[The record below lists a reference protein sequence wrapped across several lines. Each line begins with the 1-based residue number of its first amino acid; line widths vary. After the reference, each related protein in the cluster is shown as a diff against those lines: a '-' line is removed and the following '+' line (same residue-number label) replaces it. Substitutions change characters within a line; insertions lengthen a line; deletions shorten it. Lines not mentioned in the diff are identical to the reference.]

1 MRASLVLLYCSPES
15 HIHFRCIFH
24 LSDATSNKDRFM
36 FKKKSALQYR
46 TVTVVIVLICSGLIS
61 HLSGCAAVNPYYDA
75 SKPHHTEQG
84 FKNNYS
90 GPVSKS
96 FFDFLKWQIHRIWND
111 LPPAPQTP
119 TPVVSADLAF
129 IGSNAKAG
137 ANMQPAVTW
146 IGHASTLVQASG
158 LNVLT
163 DPVFSQRASMFA
175 SVGPIRTQAP
185 GLSLA
190 QLPKID
196 VVLISHNHF
205 DHLDINSVV
214 ALAKQ
219 AGGSPQFIV
228 PLGVKPWMEKL
239 GISKVHEMDWWGSL
253 MVGKVE
259 FMLTPVQHWSARGIT
274 DRSQTLWGGWAVFG
288 PDFQWYFSGDTGYT
302 HDFIDTKTRFAS
314 RQTQAQ
320 GGGFDL
326 ALIAVGAYEPR
337 WFMREQH
344 VNPAEAIQIHQELG
358 AKRSMGVHWGT
369 FNLTDEPLDQA
380 PKDLAL
386 ARQAAHLTENDF
398 FLLAVGE
405 TRKLPVRSFP

>member
-1 MRASLVLLYCSPES
+1 ML
-15 HIHFRCIFH
+15 
-24 LSDATSNKDRFM
+24 
-36 FKKKSALQYR
+36 KKKSIFSYR
-46 TVTVVIVLICSGLIS
+46 IVGAIIFMTCVGLIG
-61 HLSGCAAVNPYYDA
+61 HLSGCAAVNPYYDPT
-75 SKPHHTEQG
+75 KPHHTEQG

-96 FFDFLKWQIHRIWND
+96 FIDFLKWQIHRIKND
-111 LPPAPQTP
+111 LPPVAQTP
-119 TPVVSADLAF
+119 TPFVPADLAF
-129 IGSNAKAG
+129 ISGNAKAG
-137 ANMQPAVTW
+137 DNMQPAVTW

-163 DPVFSQRASMFA
+163 DPVFSQRASMFD

-214 ALAKQ
+214 ALSKQ
-219 AGGSPQFIV
+219 VGGSPQFIV
-228 PLGVKPWMEKL
+228 PLGVKPWMENL
-239 GISKVHEMDWWGSL
+239 GINKVREMDWWESFV
-253 MVGKVE
+253 VGKVE
-259 FMLTPVQHWSARGIT
+259 FIFTPVQHWSARGIT
-274 DRSQTLWGGWAVFG
+274 DRSQTLWGGWAVFAA
-288 PDFQWYFSGDTGYT
+288 DFQWYFTGDTGYT
-302 HDFIDTKTRFAS
+302 HDFIDTRARFSS
-314 RQTQAQ
+314 RQSEAS

-337 WFMREQH
+337 WFMKEQH
-344 VNPAEAIQIHQELG
+344 INPAEAIQVHQDIG

-369 FNLTDEPLDQA
+369 FNLTDEALDQP
-380 PKDLAL
+380 PKDLAI
-386 ARQAAHLTENDF
+386 ARTVAHLGDDAF

-405 TRKLPVRSFP
+405 TRKLPVRSIPSNQN